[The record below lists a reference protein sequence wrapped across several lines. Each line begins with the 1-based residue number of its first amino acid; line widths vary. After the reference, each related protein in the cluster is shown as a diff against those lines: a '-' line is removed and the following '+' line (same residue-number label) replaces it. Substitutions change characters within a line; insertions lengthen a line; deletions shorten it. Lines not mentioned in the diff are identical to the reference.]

1 MEKKLKDL
9 KIQRA
14 YKNTLGKKIGN
25 QVWLH
30 KDYISD
36 LMDLTEF
43 EKFKENL
50 PEGYNFNI
58 LRYDEKA
65 KEIAFIESP
74 DFDSAHE
81 PLVGNSIRIKKEEEG
96 FSVSK
101 IQTPPKDPLIYHH
114 KWLFVKDD
122 YKGFDISES
131 KQRSIE
137 WKTELGVNK
146 SLTSKIGRLSFWNE
160 WLKENGLKERKEN
173 NISSYLKEKVD
184 KSKINEDIWGLYLA
198 QDNNQEISSANTARI
213 QIPRTVKYF
222 QNSNLKTEGK
232 ILLDIGCGIGNE
244 RLREEIEK
252 MGIEYN
258 GCDPFNKPKE
268 FNLKSIKRCM
278 NGQADLVTLNNV
290 LNTIKEKEIWKGILE
305 QAKNALKDDT
315 GILSVL
321 IYEGEKNSK
330 EKALEKE
337 TGQKVELTPIKTR
350 DGWQNRM
357 KTEEYLPV
365 VQEVFPNSK
374 IVSNAGIKMIVASKN
389 PELNLEKEMK
399 QQKNLKIKR

>member
-1 MEKKLKDL
+1 MENKLKDL

-14 YKNTLGKKIGN
+14 FKNTLGKKIGN

-36 LMDLTEF
+36 LMDSTEF

-50 PEGYNFNI
+50 PKSYQFNI

-74 DFDSAHE
+74 DFDTAHE
-81 PLVGNSIRIKKEEEG
+81 PLIGNSIRVKKEEEG
-96 FSVSK
+96 FCVSK
-101 IQTPPKDPLIYHH
+101 IQKAPKDPLIYHH
-114 KWLFVKDD
+114 KWLFVKED
-122 YKGFDISES
+122 YKGFDINES
-131 KQRSIE
+131 KKRSIE
-137 WKTELGVNK
+137 WKTKLGINK
-146 SLTSKIGRLSFWNE
+146 GLTSKIGRLSFWNK
-160 WLKENGLKERKEN
+160 WLKENGLKKREEN
-173 NISSYLKEKVD
+173 NISSYLKNKVD

-213 QIPRTVKYF
+213 QTPRTVRYL
-222 QNSNLKTEGK
+222 QSSNLKTEGK

-244 RLREEIEK
+244 RLRQEIEK

-258 GCDPFNKPKE
+258 GCDPFNKSKD

-290 LNTIKEKEIWKGILE
+290 LNTIKEEDVWKGILE

-315 GILSVL
+315 GVLTVL
-321 IYEGEKNSK
+321 IYEGEKNSR
-330 EKALEKE
+330 EKALAKE
-337 TGQKVELTPIKTR
+337 TGKKIELTPIKTR

-357 KTEEYLPV
+357 KAEKYLPV
-365 VQEVFPNSK
+365 IQEIFPNSK
-374 IVSNAGIKMIVASKN
+374 IVTNLGIKMIVASKN
-389 PELNLEKEMK
+389 PNLNLEKEMK
-399 QQKNLKIKR
+399 QQKGLKIKR